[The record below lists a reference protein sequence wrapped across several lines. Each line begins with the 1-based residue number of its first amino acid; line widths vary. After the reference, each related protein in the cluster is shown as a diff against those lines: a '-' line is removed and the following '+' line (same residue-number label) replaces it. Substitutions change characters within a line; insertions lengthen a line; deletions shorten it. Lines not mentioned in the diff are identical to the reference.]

1 MLALTFQHPFWA
13 SAPRD
18 TAFFISGH
26 VQLAQAA
33 VAAVSQQSWL
43 TAVQEA
49 GLQAPSQ
56 CQFHSPSLW
65 LPRYPHYQLVNLAV
79 SELVTIRCAVVAVPL
94 GPDAWPPP
102 RISLLGSWALCWTLE
117 RSCRWCWAQGSR
129 RQWCRMS
136 RTRLQKWIICSC
148 SFTDCEAELGL
159 DPEGKPHCH
168 CLLPSCILPD
178 VSLKFLID

>member
-43 TAVQEA
+43 TTVREA
-49 GLQAPSQ
+49 GLQAPSE

-65 LPRYPHYQLVNLAV
+65 LPRYPHYTTNLWVLLCLSWSQSVVLWWLSLWAQMPGLIPGLCCWGAGLSV
-79 SELVTIRCAVVAVPL
+79 EPLRGLAADAELRALGGSGVEWAELAFRSESYAVVAL
-94 GPDAWPPP
+94 QTA
-102 RISLLGSWALCWTLE
+102 RLSWALTL
-117 RSCRWCWAQGSR
+117 RGNHTVTA
-129 RQWCRMS
+129 
-136 RTRLQKWIICSC
+136 
-148 SFTDCEAELGL
+148 SF
-159 DPEGKPHCH
+159 PHAFFLTCH
-168 CLLPSCILPD
+168 SS
-178 VSLKFLID
+178 SL